1 MKGIGWQEVCS
12 ADAFCISEMETK
24 DIMTSN
30 AEKCNAICLK
40 KEISTRLPPEGI
52 FETQSEWLLM
62 AHDTPGICLG
72 AIPSQCPLVELGT
85 EFLCLVIVWT
95 LSVPFKGTGM
105 VGRQVP
111 GPLPLPWTGPETVLL
126 PGSGAGVSALS
137 TYWVLGG
144 QP

>member
-95 LSVPFKGTGM
+95 LSVPFKGWWE
-105 VGRQVP
+105 GRYLAPCLSP
-111 GPLPLPWTGPETVLL
+111 GQGLRLYFFR
-126 PGSGAGVSALS
+126 ALG
-137 TYWVLGG
+137 LG
-144 QP
+144 